1 MQELVDR
8 IRTEG
13 QHIGGGIVKVD
24 SFLNHQVD
32 VAFSDRMG
40 ECFARHFDRYGPFTK
55 VVTAETSGIPPALA
69 TARLLRVPLVF
80 ARKRRSALMQDDDLQ
95 ARAVSRTRASAV
107 TLRIARRFINSDD
120 RVLIIDDF
128 LATGS
133 TLAALTEIIG
143 QAGARLG
150 GIGCVIE
157 KPGEQGRARLA
168 AIDVPIITL
177 AKINFD
183 GDRLDVSS

>member
-1 MQELVDR
+1 MQELVAR
-8 IRTEG
+8 IKTEG
-13 QHIGGGIVKVD
+13 RHIGGGIVKVD

-32 VAFSDRMG
+32 VALSDRMG
-40 ECFARHFDRYGPFTK
+40 ECFARHFDHYGPFTK
-55 VVTAETSGIPPALA
+55 VLTAETSGIPPALA

-80 ARKRRSALMQDDDLQ
+80 ARKRSSALMLDDDFQ
-95 ARAVSRTRASAV
+95 AQALSRTRNSA
-107 TLRIARRFINSDD
+107 TKLRVARRFLTPAD
-120 RVLIIDDF
+120 RILIIDDF

-133 TLAALTEIIG
+133 TLAALTKIID

-157 KPGEQGRARLA
+157 KPGERGRERLA
-168 AIDVPIITL
+168 ALDVPIISL

-183 GDRLDVSS
+183 GDNLDVHA